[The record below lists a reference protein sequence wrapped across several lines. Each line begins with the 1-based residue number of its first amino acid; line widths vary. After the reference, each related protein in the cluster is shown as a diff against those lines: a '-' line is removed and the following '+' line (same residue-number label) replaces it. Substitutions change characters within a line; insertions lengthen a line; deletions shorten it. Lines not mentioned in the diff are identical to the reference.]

1 MKRQIFKS
9 IITLACGVMLTQ
21 VAMSQAFVPKDA
33 EIALPARSAKLEANV
48 MDVYANRASAAGA
61 DFKGQALSEPAAGG
75 RPPVVRLRG
84 EPERWGQAHRPL
96 HHE

>member
-48 MDVYANRASAAGA
+48 MMCMPSGLLQQ
-61 DFKGQALSEPAAGG
+61 GQTS
-75 RPPVVRLRG
+75 RG
-84 EPERWGQAHRPL
+84 SH
-96 HHE
+96 